1 LPCCVR
7 LYSRHGSLD
16 ASLNPSQ
23 IHILFTLKSTSNPVF
38 LNPGCIHFHQAYS
51 LTPSNSSLL
60 HPNLPQNPTLH
71 RGRVFSHSGQREPTK
86 LLFLP
91 TPTYLFRVC
100 NLPAPRC
107 ALALKKIQSDRP
119 TLPLDLFTHHSV
131 TATMAVRTG
140 MAHFRQHPII
150 PTLLPFFLRTTPWPF
165 SHSVFLF

>member
-1 LPCCVR
+1 MYIFGESSVLCGGRRSKV
-7 LYSRHGSLD
+7 
-16 ASLNPSQ
+16 
-23 IHILFTLKSTSNPVF
+23 
-38 LNPGCIHFHQAYS
+38 
-51 LTPSNSSLL
+51 SLL
-60 HPNLPQNPTLH
+60 VWMRRFLFHLVSPMNDLGRTDRCEWWLVQRH

-140 MAHFRQHPII
+140 MAHFLQHPII

>member
-1 LPCCVR
+1 MTTTCCWKQFSSFIVR
-7 LYSRHGSLD
+7 VALLEYCLRFL
-16 ASLNPSQ
+16 Q
-23 IHILFTLKSTSNPVF
+23 I
-38 LNPGCIHFHQAYS
+38 
-51 LTPSNSSLL
+51 PSNSSAR
-60 HPNLPQNPTLH
+60 PSVVCTSRQPH

-140 MAHFRQHPII
+140 MAHFLQHPII